1 MYIKKYGKITFSAW
15 LNLELGKS
23 SLAFTIVC
31 GVLSAALCVAVG
43 CITEQPYRVI
53 LELGIG
59 DLVPP
64 VWLFALFRFLAMFTA
79 GCGIGLIL
87 GRRDPACAAD
97 KYRVGMFFLLMAAA
111 ELCWF
116 PLLFG
121 TCRVFFAV
129 LDSILAVILAIYVTI
144 GSFRIS
150 GLSGWIFL
158 LHSVWLIYLLIMSFS
173 VLLRC

>member
-1 MYIKKYGKITFSAW
+1 MYLKKYGRITFSAW

-23 SLAFTIVC
+23 SLALTVVC
-31 GVLSAALCVAVG
+31 GVLASALCVAVG
-43 CITEQPYRVI
+43 CLTEQPYRVI

-79 GCGIGLIL
+79 GCGIGLVL
-87 GRRDPACAAD
+87 GRREPSCAAE
-97 KYRVGMFFLLMAAA
+97 KYRTGMLFLLMAAA

-116 PLLFG
+116 PMLFG
-121 TCRVFFAV
+121 ACRVFLSV
-129 LDSILAVILAIYVTI
+129 LDIVLAVILAVYVTV
-144 GSFRIS
+144 GSFRVS
-150 GLSGWIFL
+150 GLSGGIFV
-158 LHSVWLIYLLIMSFS
+158 LHAVWLIYLLIMSIS